1 MASVKLSVSE
11 LKGRLL
17 PLWQRYRIPLVLFLA
32 GLVLVFWPSRSSPA
46 PSSQKSPDASFDLEQ
61 TQLQL
66 ARILRQIDGAGRV
79 ELMLTLAAGQETVYQ
94 TDERL
99 VTNESG
105 ATTERDTV
113 LLSQSGSQ
121 KEPVVALTKFPR
133 FRGAL
138 VVCDGADK
146 ASVRLAIVEAVSS
159 LTGLGSDHIS
169 VIKMKGQ

>member
-11 LKGRLL
+11 LKDRLL
-17 PLWQRYRIPLVLFLA
+17 PLWQRYRIPLVLLLA

-46 PSSQKSPDASFDLEQ
+46 PSSQRSTDAIFDLEQ
-61 TQLQL
+61 TQLRL
-66 ARILRQIDGAGRV
+66 AQILRQIDGAGRV

-94 TDERL
+94 TDVRL

-105 ATTERDTV
+105 STTERDTV
-113 LLSQSGSQ
+113 LLSQSGAE
-121 KEPVVALTKFPR
+121 KEPLVAVTKLPQY
-133 FRGAL
+133 RGAL